1 MANEENINKQEAKG
15 AAGSPLALSPGVAR
29 ALAKA
34 FGNSRSASAAMG
46 KPVGADVS
54 GESAKQPGG
63 EAPVN
68 KINYIA
74 SAGGSAALRRP
85 ILGQL
90 NTGSKALLKNDFKV
104 AFAGGG
110 TGGHLYPALAVADE
124 LKRLGITSM
133 FFDSG
138 HGVGRDIVPRHGYD
152 LRTIMAQGLGGG
164 ILDKIKACFKMAC
177 GFVQSIF
184 ILRQFAPRVV
194 VASGGYVSVPAAL
207 AGAVLGIP
215 IVIMEQNAFAGKAVK
230 LLANFASCI
239 CVSMPGR
246 YAGLPEKKLV
256 FTGNPVRS
264 AIVNA
269 DKGQAMKKLGIKPG
283 QFCAVVMGGSQGA
296 KALNEAVLKLI
307 PQLTDREMTLIHLTG
322 ESNFAEVSSRS
333 IELVKDGRL
342 DYRAMAY
349 CDDMASL
356 YAAANL
362 VVCRAG
368 ATTLAEIT
376 AKGLPSI
383 LVPYPHAAE
392 NHQEANARILE
403 SKGAAIVILDK
414 DVEKELPAALLPL
427 LSDEMRLRRMGAA
440 SRTLGCPEAAKSVAK
455 QILAAGK

>member
-1 MANEENINKQEAKG
+1 MANEENINKRETKG
-15 AAGSPLALSPGVAR
+15 TAASPLSLSPGAAR

-34 FGNSRSASAAMG
+34 YGSSQAASQAMG
-46 KPVGADVS
+46 KPVNLSAQA
-54 GESAKQPGG
+54 ESAKTPAA

-74 SAGGSAALRRP
+74 SAGGSAVLRRP

-90 NTGSKALLKNDFKV
+90 NAESRALLKNDFKV

-110 TGGHLYPALAVADE
+110 TGGHLYPALAVAEE
-124 LKRLGITSM
+124 LKRLGIRSM

-138 HGVGRDIVPRHGYD
+138 HGIGQEVLPRLGYD
-152 LRTIMAQGLGGG
+152 LRTITAQGLGGSVF
-164 ILDKIKACFKMAC
+164 DKIAACFKMAL
-177 GFVQSIF
+177 GFVQSVF
-184 ILRQFAPRVV
+184 ILRQFGPRVV
-194 VASGGYVSVPAAL
+194 VASGGYVSVPVAL
-207 AGAVLGIP
+207 AGALMGIP
-215 IVIMEQNAFAGKAVK
+215 IVIMEQNAFAGKAVR
-230 LLANFASCI
+230 LLSHFASCI

-256 FTGNPVRS
+256 LTGNPVRS
-264 AIVNA
+264 SIVGA
-269 DKGQAMKKLGIKPG
+269 DRGQALKKLGIKPG
-283 QFCAVVMGGSQGA
+283 RFCMVVMGGSQGA
-296 KALNEAVLKLI
+296 KALNEAVLKLL
-307 PQLTDREMTLIHLTG
+307 PRLADRDMTLIHLTG
-322 ESNFAEVSSRS
+322 EKNFADISARS
-333 IELVKDGRL
+333 FEIVKNGGI

-356 YAAANL
+356 YAAASL

-376 AKGLPSI
+376 ARGLPAI
-383 LVPYPHAAE
+383 LVPYPYAAE

-403 SKGAAIVILDK
+403 SKGAAAVILDK
-414 DVEKELPAALLPL
+414 NVETELPDVLLPL
-427 LSDEMRLRRMGAA
+427 LDDEVRLRRMGAA